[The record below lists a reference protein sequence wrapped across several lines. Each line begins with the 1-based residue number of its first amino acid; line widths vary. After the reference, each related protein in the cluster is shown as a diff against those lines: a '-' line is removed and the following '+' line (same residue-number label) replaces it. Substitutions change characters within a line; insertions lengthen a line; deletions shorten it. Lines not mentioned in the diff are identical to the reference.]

1 MYNNILGV
9 VVQQF
14 MCLIFFWLI
23 LVRNNVQNTVKKEY
37 QQNTKRL
44 QDQNT
49 TTLILLKRYLLGN
62 QLPTKVG
69 EEHFDVSIYYISKI
83 KSGFGLFTCQW
94 GCTKTEIF
102 L

>member
-23 LVRNNVQNTVKKEY
+23 LVRNNVQNTVK
-37 QQNTKRL
+37 NTKRL

-69 EEHFDVSIYYISKI
+69 KEHFGVSIYYISKI

>member
-1 MYNNILGV
+1 M
-9 VVQQF
+9 F
-14 MCLIFFWLI
+14 
-23 LVRNNVQNTVKKEY
+23 LVRNNVQNTVK
-37 QQNTKRL
+37 NTKRL
-44 QDQNT
+44 QNQNT

-69 EEHFDVSIYYISKI
+69 EEHFGVSIYYISKI
-83 KSGFGLFTCQW
+83 KSGFGFFTCQW

>member
-23 LVRNNVQNTVKKEY
+23 LVRNNVQNTVK
-37 QQNTKRL
+37 NTKRL

-49 TTLILLKRYLLGN
+49 TTLILLKIYLLGN

-69 EEHFDVSIYYISKI
+69 EEHFGVSIYYISKI

-94 GCTKTEIF
+94 GCKKTEIF

>member
-23 LVRNNVQNTVKKEY
+23 LVRNNVQNTVK
-37 QQNTKRL
+37 NTKRL

-49 TTLILLKRYLLGN
+49 TTRILLKRYLQGN

-69 EEHFDVSIYYISKI
+69 EEHFGVSIYYISKI

>member
-1 MYNNILGV
+1 M
-9 VVQQF
+9 F
-14 MCLIFFWLI
+14 
-23 LVRNNVQNTVKKEY
+23 LVRNNVQNTVK
-37 QQNTKRL
+37 NTKRL

-69 EEHFDVSIYYISKI
+69 EEHFGVSIYYISKI
-83 KSGFGLFTCQW
+83 KSGFGFFTCQW

>member
-23 LVRNNVQNTVKKEY
+23 LVRNNVQNTVK
-37 QQNTKRL
+37 NTKRL

-69 EEHFDVSIYYISKI
+69 EEHFGVSIYYISKI
-83 KSGFGLFTCQW
+83 KSGFGVFTCQW